1 MSVVKIACFILD
13 VSSAGYESSILSSV
27 WQRES
32 MKSSDECYKEIN
44 WVQVILLN

>member
-32 MKSSDECYKEIN
+32 MKSSDEY
-44 WVQVILLN
+44 VIRKSTEFR